1 MKKTRN
7 IHIAIIILGIL
18 FNCISIFHPNLWF
31 DEAYSVGIA
40 NKSFIDIWKIG
51 GNDVHPVL
59 YYWILHIIYL
69 VTHNIFRMSIN
80 GTIIAYRVFSATC
93 ISLLGILGFTR
104 IRKDFGEKVGALFSF
119 FSYFLPVIC
128 IYAAEVRMYSLAVLL
143 VTVLAIYAYRLFKD
157 DSKIKDW
164 IIFGVTSL
172 GCIYVHYYGLMAAGI
187 INCVLL
193 FYFIKQ
199 KRTPSIIKIMT
210 SGVVQLLAY
219 IPWIMYFMKQLSNV
233 SKGFWIGFEF
243 PKTIFQL
250 FGVQFS
256 GNLEGV
262 NEVIGFVLAIFMFAF
277 IIYKAVRNKKLSSKG
292 ESEKIDVAAKAAI
305 AIYFGVILAA
315 IAMTIVLK
323 TSIVYYRYLF
333 VITGLFIFFI
343 SYFVGREKN
352 KYIVGAICAVTL
364 GFAIWSNY
372 LQITEAYNKN
382 NMTPIAYMQENVKP
396 EDVIAFDESNFGTG
410 SVISLYFTEH
420 KQVFYNPSNWGVGPA
435 YRAFGDQLEIWT
447 NTDFL
452 NECTGRV
459 WVIDSDNKDYYNKVF
474 NNDDFKV
481 ISEKTIKTGYENY
494 SYNMILVERV
504 NN

>member
-40 NKSFIDIWKIG
+40 NKSFVDIWKIG

-69 VTHNIFRMSIN
+69 ITHNLFGMSIN

-93 ISLLGILGFTR
+93 ISMLGILGFTH
-104 IRKDFGEKVGALFSF
+104 IRKDFGEKTGTLFSF

-128 IYAAEVRMYSLAVLL
+128 IYAAEVRMYSLAIVL

-157 DSKIKDW
+157 DSKIKNW

-199 KRTPSIIKIMT
+199 KRTASIIKIMV
-210 SGVVQLLAY
+210 SGVIQLLAY

-243 PKTIFQL
+243 PKTVFQL
-250 FGVQFS
+250 LGVQFS
-256 GNLEGV
+256 GNIEKTSDI
-262 NEVIGFVLAIFMFAF
+262 IGFALAIIMFGY
-277 IIYKAVRNKKLSSKG
+277 IIFRAVRNKKKNN
-292 ESEKIDVAAKAAI
+292 EKMDIAAKAAI
-305 AIYFGVILAA
+305 AIYFSVILAA
-315 IAMTIVLK
+315 IVMTVVLK

-343 SYFVGREKN
+343 SYCISKENN
-352 KYIVGAICAVTL
+352 KYAVGAICAVTL
-364 GFAIWSNY
+364 VFAIWSNY
-372 LQITEAYNKN
+372 LQVSEAYNKN
-382 NMTPIAYMQENVKP
+382 NMTPITYMQENVKP
-396 EDVIAFDESNFGTG
+396 GDVLVFDESNFGTG
-410 SVISLYFTEH
+410 SVISLYFTDN
-420 KQVFYNPSNWGVGPA
+420 KQIFYNPQNWGVEAA
-435 YRAFGDQLEIWT
+435 YKAFGNQLKIYT
-447 NTDFL
+447 NTEFL

-459 WVIDSDNKDYYNKVF
+459 WVIDSENMDYYNKVF
-474 NNDDFKV
+474 NNGEFNIISKKSIKV
-481 ISEKTIKTGYENY
+481 GYEDY
-494 SYNMILVERV
+494 SYNMILIERV